1 MYLAVAWL
9 LLQVVDT
16 TGPIIDLPVGIQRI
30 ILSLLA
36 IGFPVAVVLAWVL
49 EITPDGVQQ
58 DSGKSDSNPVLGRRM
73 DKIIIVVLAMA
84 VVYFL
89 AEKTIFSSS
98 PMPAEVGRSIAVLP
112 LTNLSQDAANE
123 PFALGI
129 HDDLLT
135 HLSRIRSVRT
145 VSRTSVLQYRGTTK
159 TIPEIAQ
166 ELDVAT
172 VLEGGV
178 QRSGDRIRI
187 NVQLIDA
194 TSDELLW
201 AETYDRELTA
211 ANVFQIQSDISR
223 MIANQLRVTLT
234 QDEERRLDAV
244 PTNDLVA
251 LDAYFVGKQLLEQRS
266 RESLIAAAE
275 HFERVVARDPEFA
288 LAWSGLADANM
299 LLPEYSAFA
308 DRDVVGKRSME
319 AVARALELDPDLP
332 YVSSSAAWS
341 RLIHDYDWRGAE
353 NTFRRALEIEPDNTN
368 VLHWLSH
375 TLSWQGRH
383 DEAVQVARLAVAVE
397 PFSKLMT
404 MNLAYILV
412 DAGQFDEALDIAEN
426 MRIRDPEYSAM
437 RRNHFLHELRAGRVN
452 DGVESFVEYT
462 GLIGGDTEAARSI
475 SEMMIAFA
483 ESGQV
488 GTVSDDL
495 ITRTRLGTEDLSQV
509 LAFVGDGEAA
519 LVALRVAIDER
530 SGSRSVLSLGVNP
543 AYDFIRGDPRFI
555 AMLSEVGLAD

>member
-16 TGPIIDLPVGIQRI
+16 ISPVIGLSIDVQRI
-30 ILSLLA
+30 VLSVLT
-36 IGFPVAVVLAWVL
+36 IGFPVAVLLAWVL
-49 EITPDGVQQ
+49 ELTPDGVQK
-58 DSGKSDSNPVLGRRM
+58 DRGGGADPSRARWF
-73 DKIIIVVLAMA
+73 DKAVIVVLSLA

-89 AEKTIFSSS
+89 AEKVLF
-98 PMPAEVGRSIAVLP
+98 PDLGGQAKVGQSIAVLP

-145 VSRTSVLQYRGTTK
+145 VSRTSVLQYRNTTK
-159 TIPEIAQ
+159 TIPEIAR

-194 TSDELLW
+194 ATDQHLW

-223 MIANQLRVTLT
+223 MIANQLRATLT
-234 QDEERRLDAV
+234 HDEERRLDAV

-251 LDAYFVGKQLLEQRS
+251 LDAYFIGKQLLELRT
-266 RESLIAAAE
+266 RESLVAAAE
-275 HFERVVARDPEFA
+275 HFERVVARDPDFA

-308 DRDVVGKRSME
+308 DRDVVAKRSME
-319 AVARALELDPDLP
+319 AVARALALDPDLP

-341 RLIHDYDWRGAE
+341 RLIHDYDWQGAE
-353 NTFRRALEIEPDNTN
+353 DTFRRALEIEPDNTN

-383 DEAVQVARLAVAVE
+383 EEAVQVARLAVAVE
-397 PFSKLMT
+397 PFSKLMA

-412 DAGQFDEALDIAEN
+412 DASEFDEALSIADN
-426 MRIRDPEYSAM
+426 LTLRDPDYSAM

-452 DGVESFVEYT
+452 DGADSFVEYT
-462 GLIGGDTEAARSI
+462 GLIGGDVDAARAI
-475 SEMMIAFA
+475 AEMMEAFA
-483 ESGQV
+483 RSGQV
-488 GTVSDDL
+488 GKVSDDL
-495 ITRTRLGTEDLSQV
+495 IARARLGTEDLSQV
-509 LAFVGDGEAA
+509 LAFVGDSEAA
-519 LVALRVAIDER
+519 LAALRVAIDER

-543 AYDFIRGDPRFI
+543 AYDFFRDDPRFI
-555 AMLSEVGLAD
+555 AMLSEVGLSN